1 MGYSPWGRKEWDKT
15 KQLHYLNED
24 WFYRYVM
31 YIWRTWG
38 KKCRNSS
45 ISAIF
50 YVVTKV
56 LLEHFGSYFIIKHA
70 DLVSDY

>member
-1 MGYSPWGRKEWDKT
+1 MKIDFIGMLCIYGELGGT
-15 KQLHYLNED
+15 IE
-24 WFYRYVM
+24 
-31 YIWRTWG
+31 
-38 KKCRNSS
+38 CRNSS